1 MLIPFKKHLQ
11 KKLGRERKV
20 FIDYPAILNYL
31 DENGDSKM
39 VQDEDFR
46 KLRRIARRR
55 SIMVK
60 ET

>member
-1 MLIPFKKHLQ
+1 MLIPFKEHLQ

-20 FIDYPAILNYL
+20 FIDYSAILNYL

-39 VQDEDFR
+39 VRDEDFR
-46 KLRRIARRR
+46 KLRRIARR